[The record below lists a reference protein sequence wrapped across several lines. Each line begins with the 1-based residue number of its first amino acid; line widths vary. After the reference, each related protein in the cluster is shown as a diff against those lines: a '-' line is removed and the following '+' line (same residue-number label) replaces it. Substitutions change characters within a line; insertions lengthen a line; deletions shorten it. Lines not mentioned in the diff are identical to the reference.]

1 MFIILGLSLIVNCLM
16 ISSINGNSHH
26 QLPNGR
32 LVPMTGT
39 SARFMSG
46 GDGSGGGGGGGG
58 GSDSFDQLIKKMQGV
73 QQRMKSFTD
82 FLTQMNNVRKL
93 MIDMSNA
100 GGGFRGVM
108 NGSGMFGGGSSSGS
122 DSDSGSESS
131 SASNPS
137 VSGDGSS
144 DALRVKSDRMRMT
157 SVQVNPYANRGFVSI
172 TTG

>member
-1 MFIILGLSLIVNCLM
+1 MFIILGLPLIVSCLM

-32 LVPMTGT
+32 LAPMTGT

-46 GDGSGGGGGGGG
+46 GGGEG

-73 QQRMKSFTD
+73 QQRVKSFTD
-82 FLTQMNNVRKL
+82 FLTQMNNVRKI
-93 MIDMSNA
+93 MIDVSNA
-100 GGGFRGVM
+100 GGGFRGIM

-122 DSDSGSESS
+122 DSDSGSDSS

-137 VSGDGSS
+137 VSGDDPS
-144 DALRVKSDRMRMT
+144 DALRAKSDRTRMT
-157 SVQVNPYANRGFVSI
+157 SVQVNPYANRGSVSI